1 MPPQTSS
8 PSVLTPWYQQLLTA
22 IAFSLAGWILYRG
35 WQLRDGQY
43 FNPQEGLGYW
53 MGITGGSLMLALLL
67 YPARKHWRP
76 MRRWG
81 PIRYWFRVHMMF
93 GILGPTLILF
103 HSNFS
108 LGSTNSNVALMCMLL
123 VAGSGLIGRFLYT
136 RIHFGLY
143 GHRASLKELSSLLHE
158 HRSWLVAVNAESETS
173 NTTASNTTAS
183 NTTASNTTASNTTA
197 SNTTASNTT
206 ASNTTASNT
215 TASNTTASNTTAN
228 HNTGSQPNGTALN
241 DLLDQVEQV
250 SQRLSDSALGSAWL
264 WWKTQLVSRW
274 QHYQCRALLRQQLQ
288 QNARQQQWDAAT
300 VRQRRH
306 LALRHLHRYFAT
318 ARKVQA
324 FRFYERLFALWHVI
338 HLPFFFMLLV
348 SGVVHVIA
356 VHMY

>member
-8 PSVLTPWYQQLLTA
+8 PSVLTPWYQQLLTV

-43 FNPQEGLGYW
+43 FNPQEGVGYW
-53 MGITGGSLMLALLL
+53 MGISGGSLMLALLL

-81 PIRYWFRVHMMF
+81 PIRYWFRVHMTF

-123 VAGSGLIGRFLYT
+123 VAGSGLVGRFLYT

-143 GHRASLKELSSLLHE
+143 GHRASLKELSSLLNE
-158 HRSWLVAVNAESETS
+158 HRSWLVSARTGPDTTTTS
-173 NTTASNTTAS
+173 NTTGSEPTGTT
-183 NTTASNTTASNTTA
+183 
-197 SNTTASNTT
+197 
-206 ASNTTASNT
+206 
-215 TASNTTASNTTAN
+215 
-228 HNTGSQPNGTALN
+228 LN
-241 DLLDQVEQV
+241 ALLDQVEQV
-250 SQRLSDSALGSAWL
+250 SQRLSDNALGSAWL

-274 QHYQCRALLRQQLQ
+274 QHYQCRVLLRQQLQ
-288 QNARQQQWDAAT
+288 QHARQQQWDAAM

-306 LALRHLHRYFAT
+306 LALHHLHRYFAT
-318 ARKVQA
+318 ARRVQA